1 MSDYTKELNLFLQ
14 HLKDSAN
21 EMLDIISDGE
31 DYEDRFDIKLGINGK
46 HIILPLCADNY
57 SRLVSFIEDEIKEEE
72 EMGG

>member
-1 MSDYTKELNLFLQ
+1 MSDYTKGLNLFLQ

-21 EMLDIISDGE
+21 EMLDIVSDGK

-57 SRLVSFIEDEIKEEE
+57 ERLVKFIEDEIKEEE
-72 EMGG
+72 EIGG